1 VRNVVN
7 SSKRTRRITTVLVG
21 AAVAIGVLA
30 LSGTGTGTTAT
41 THEHQGKKPTIVLE
55 HGAFADAFS

>member
-7 SSKRTRRITTVLVG
+7 SGKRTGRIRRLLVG

-30 LSGTGTGTTAT
+30 LSGTATGATAT
-41 THEHQGKKPTIVLE
+41 ALGLY
-55 HGAFADAFS
+55 